1 MILWVW
7 DRFKNLSFYHYRMI
21 IVTIFVPVI
30 LTVVVTYL
38 PIDSWVVCLIIA
50 LVVFLIWVLVAVI
63 VVALVVE
70 RDMAEASQ
78 LVSQRTDPLSE
89 QVRRLEEEQADLI
102 SDLRIQVED
111 LENRTRSAFERLG
124 GDLPPESV
132 RVRAR
137 ATSGVPT
144 VSATVRVSGG
154 SKWARLRRR
163 FRRAMRTV
171 REIVYGKPQRG

>member
-7 DRFKNLSFYHYRMI
+7 DRFSILSFYHYGMI
-21 IVTIFVPVI
+21 FVTIVVPVV
-30 LTVVVTYL
+30 LTWVVTNL
-38 PIDSWVVCLIIA
+38 PIDSWMVRLIIA

-63 VVALVVE
+63 VVALVVK

-78 LVSQRTDPLSE
+78 LVSQRTGPLSE

-124 GDLPPESV
+124 GDLPPKSV

-154 SKWARLRRR
+154 GKWARLRQR
-163 FRRAMRTV
+163 FRHVMRLV
-171 REIVYGKPQRG
+171 WEVVYGKPDRG